1 MRFQDLTIKSKVL
14 LFSVITVVIL
24 MAGVLAVTTSLT
36 ESGVTNS
43 VSPFLEMASHVAA
56 EAVVAGLQLED
67 KDEVASAMSAFADQK
82 LFTYLQVQDSNG
94 KEVFVYREEGR
105 PDLRNTDLESDEDHE
120 GEIFDSTTVESD
132 GTEIGK
138 IVVGTS
144 LELMDEAVSTAR
156 NATLLLAVAMIG
168 VFVTVIGY
176 YLRSVVQRPLEQ
188 TVKVL
193 EGVAGGDL
201 TQRLEVDSRDEIG
214 QMGAALNKT
223 VTTLQDARVEIA
235 RVYSMVENTAVAM
248 ILGGEDLSVQALN
261 PAAKQIFKGIERHLP
276 CSADKMIG
284 KSVDDLFRNAV
295 EARRILSDPRNLP
308 YRGEIQIGP
317 EDLGFVVTATTDKEG
332 RYLGPMVTFETI
344 TERLATEQREK
355 ESAERERTRNEQ
367 ERRQQQELRE
377 KVDSILETVTAAA
390 SGDLT
395 AEVHI
400 EGDDA
405 PGRMA
410 QGLKAFLEQLRSSM
424 LRITDSAESLTAA
437 SNQLGAVSSRMVEN
451 AGRTSTQSEAVSE
464 AGNLVSKNVE
474 MVAGGTA
481 QLSDS
486 IREISNNTTAATRVT
501 SDAVGTVESAN
512 EKIKRLGDSSA
523 EVGKVINVITSIAE
537 QTNLLALNATIE
549 AARAGE
555 AGKGFAVVANEVK
568 ELAKQTSQATE
579 DIGHKIEAIQVDTEG
594 AVGGI
599 SQVTDVINQIN
610 EIATTIAS
618 AVEEQTATTTEIS
631 RNVGDASRSTTEISS
646 NISVVASSAQNTAQG
661 AKETLDAAQALS
673 QVAAQLQ
680 EVVDQFKV

>member
-1 MRFQDLTIKSKVL
+1 MRFRDLTIKSKVL

-24 MAGVLAVTTSLT
+24 MAGVLVVTTSLT

-43 VSPFLEMASHVAA
+43 VSPFLQMASHIAA
-56 EAVVAGLQLED
+56 QAVVAGLQLDD
-67 KDEVASAMSAFADQK
+67 KDEIASAMSAFSEQK
-82 LFTYLQVQDSNG
+82 LFTFIQVQNSEG
-94 KEVFVYREEGR
+94 KEVFYYREEGW
-105 PDLRNTDLESDEDHE
+105 PDIRNKDPESDEDQE
-120 GEIFDSTTVESD
+120 GEIFDTTAVESD
-132 GTEIGK
+132 GREIGR
-138 IVVGTS
+138 IVLGTS
-144 LELMDEAVSTAR
+144 REQMDEAVSTAR
-156 NATLLLAVAMIG
+156 NGTLLLAVVMIG

-176 YLRSVVQRPLEQ
+176 YLRGVVQRPLEQ
-188 TVKVL
+188 TVQVL
-193 EGVAGGDL
+193 EGVADGDL

-248 ILGGEDLSVQALN
+248 ILGGQDLSVQALN
-261 PAAKQIFKGIERHLP
+261 PAAKRIFKGIERHLP
-276 CSADKMIG
+276 CSADEMIG
-284 KSVDDLFRNAV
+284 KSPDDLFQNAV
-295 EARRILSDPRNLP
+295 EARRILSDPKNLP

-344 TERLATEQREK
+344 TERLAAEQREK

-405 PGRMA
+405 AGRMA

-424 LRITDSAESLTAA
+424 LRLTDSAESLTAA
-437 SNQLGAVSSRMVEN
+437 SNELGDVSARMVEN

-464 AGNLVSKNVE
+464 AGDLVSKNVE
-474 MVAGGTA
+474 MLASGAEEISV
-481 QLSDS
+481 S

-501 SDAVGTVESAN
+501 SDAVETAQSAN
-512 EKIKRLGDSSA
+512 EKIKRLGNSSA

-579 DIGHKIEAIQVDTEG
+579 DIGHKIEAIQVDTQG
-594 AVGGI
+594 AVGAI
-599 SQVTDVINQIN
+599 DQVTDVINQIN

-618 AVEEQTATTTEIS
+618 AVEEQTATTSEIS
-631 RNVGDASRSTTEISS
+631 RNVGDASGSTIEISS
-646 NISVVASSAQNTAQG
+646 NISAVAGAAQNTAQG
-661 AKETLDAAQALS
+661 ANETLEAARVLSHVASQIQA
-673 QVAAQLQ
+673 
-680 EVVDQFKV
+680 VVGQFKV

>member
-67 KDEVASAMSAFADQK
+67 KDEVASAMSAFSDQK
-82 LFTYLQVQDSNG
+82 LFTYIQVQDSEG

-332 RYLGPMVTFETI
+332 RYLGPIVTFETI
-344 TERLATEQREK
+344 TERMTEKR
-355 ESAERERTRNEQ
+355 
-367 ERRQQQELRE
+367 
-377 KVDSILETVTAAA
+377 
-390 SGDLT
+390 
-395 AEVHI
+395 
-400 EGDDA
+400 
-405 PGRMA
+405 
-410 QGLKAFLEQLRSSM
+410 QLRSSVKTLTENATALGSSSEM
-424 LRITDSAESLTAA
+424 LNTVSRQLADNAEETSAQAGLVSTA
-437 SNQLGAVSSRMVEN
+437 SEQVSSSV
-451 AGRTSTQSEAVSE
+451 GSV
-464 AGNLVSKNVE
+464 
-474 MVAGGTA
+474 TA
-481 QLSDS
+481 SADQMSLS

-579 DIGHKIEAIQVDTEG
+579 DIGHKIEAIQADSLG
-594 AVGGI
+594 AVDAI
-599 SQVTDVINQIN
+599 NQVTEVINRIN

-618 AVEEQTATTTEIS
+618 AVEEQTVTTSEIS
-631 RNVGDASRSTTEISS
+631 RNVGDASSSTTEISS
-646 NISVVASSAQNTAQG
+646 NISKVAGAAQNTAQG
-661 AKETLDAAQALS
+661 ANETLEAAQALS
-673 QVAAQLQ
+673 HVAAQLQ
-680 EVVDQFKV
+680 QVVAQFKV